1 MIQSHKAVFYA
12 CLYFC
17 IVTHLC
23 KKTHV
28 RRGGTSHLHWSGSL
42 SKTHRQSQNANMP
55 MPLPPGT
62 FGVSF
67 SIFYIYTHSQMI
79 SSSSMTFHDK
89 LFPNLYL
96 QPGPPL
102 EHLRPGQIFF
112 FFFFANLCLY
122 KQFESPIICL
132 SAPFWWPN
140 FTQSWKDPA
149 EQWSDPPGMTPS
161 MVHWHFQL
169 PQAPEGTLKSW
180 RKSVQSLGPQRY
192 TVGPVACFSWMK
204 GTLFP
209 ASNYSKFQTCQKS
222 PASQHITI
230 HQSNNWH
237 IYMYSFLN
245 KNIHIHVHIMCR
257 SVSILSPQ
265 SYTAKWSPQDVQTIT
280 IMMGGRRGGSLSN
293 PTWSS
298 IPCKKKKNSANLIL
312 PKNVA
317 WGRVG
322 ERKPWIQKKNLGCIK
337 MISLP
342 LCPERGQLRLS
353 WTKWAKLL
361 TQDGHREE
369 LKRT

>member
-1 MIQSHKAVFYA
+1 
-12 CLYFC
+12 
-17 IVTHLC
+17 
-23 KKTHV
+23 
-28 RRGGTSHLHWSGSL
+28 
-42 SKTHRQSQNANMP
+42 
-55 MPLPPGT
+55 
-62 FGVSF
+62 
-67 SIFYIYTHSQMI
+67 MI

-169 PQAPEGTLKSW
+169 PQAPESTLKSW

-209 ASNYSKFQTCQKS
+209 ASNCSKFQTCQKS

-245 KNIHIHVHIMCR
+245 KNIHIHVRIMCR
-257 SVSILSPQ
+257 SVSILSPR

-342 LCPERGQLRLS
+342 LCPEQGQLRLS
-353 WTKWAKLL
+353 WTKWETFSLKMGTEKSWKEHKVEERLSSFLYSPCFPNLPHLPWKLL
-361 TQDGHREE
+361 IGMIHTWDLPPQTSGDMPTGS
-369 LKRT
+369 